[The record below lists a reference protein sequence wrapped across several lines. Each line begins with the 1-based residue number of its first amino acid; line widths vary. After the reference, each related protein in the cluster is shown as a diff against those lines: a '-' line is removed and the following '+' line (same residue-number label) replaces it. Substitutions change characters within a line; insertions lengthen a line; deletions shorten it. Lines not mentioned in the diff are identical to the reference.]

1 MAKDSNDSKTLP
13 LIEESAKRGRPKQS
27 ELTRAEQTRL
37 AQKRYRERQ
46 KEKLMTLSK
55 SVESEKT
62 PDWLENEN
70 LELIAQIE
78 ELKTQLSLKD
88 NVIKILRDELE
99 QAKYE
104 ADCADIA
111 AHADMHNNQTELY
124 ALIKKTCKYYHQN
137 PEQPFL
143 ITLSGTLGNN
153 MPWEGNGNEYGLGD
167 LDYYVKDH
175 SGKLRK
181 MLTATN
187 KD

>member
-1 MAKDSNDSKTLP
+1 MAKNSNDSKTLS
-13 LIEESAKRGRPKQS
+13 LIEEPAKRGRPKQS
-27 ELTRAEQTRL
+27 ELSRGEQTRL

-55 SVESEKT
+55 SEVDNNKNLYPITLSK
-62 PDWLENEN
+62 LEEEN
-70 LELIAQIE
+70 RELMQQNADLMQQNE
-78 ELKTQLSLKD
+78 ELLHKLAVSAEKP
-88 NVIKILRDELE
+88 
-99 QAKYE
+99 
-104 ADCADIA
+104 
-111 AHADMHNNQTELY
+111 ELY
-124 ALIKKTCKYYHQN
+124 ALIKKTCKYHYQN